1 MQEPLTGACE
11 MRGELITPRRDMLRE
26 CVLQGQRAKKFT
38 AAGVYLPSVDL
49 AQGQVS
55 YLEQKAY
62 QVSRTAWK
70 G

>member
-1 MQEPLTGACE
+1 MQEPFTGACE
-11 MRGELITPRRDMLRE
+11 MRGELITPRRDMFGE

-38 AAGVYLPSVDL
+38 AAGVYIPSVDL

-55 YLEQKAY
+55 YLEQEVY
-62 QVSRTAWK
+62 HVSGIAWK